1 MYGHM
6 YICVC
11 PALGGEK
18 NVQGGCFKGGMW
30 VRNEG
35 DCVGESGGAIMG
47 NLMWESVWGLGRLL
61 EECIYMSTCI
71 HGCMHAQLYM
81 HAHACECECMCVGV
95 YSCVC
100 K

>member
-35 DCVGESGGAIMG
+35 DCVGESGGGAIMES
-47 NLMWESVWGLGRLL
+47 LMWESGGLG
-61 EECIYMSTCI
+61 
-71 HGCMHAQLYM
+71 GF
-81 HAHACECECMCVGV
+81 
-95 YSCVC
+95 
-100 K
+100 